1 MCVCVSARVCVLA
14 SAHVRARVC
23 VCARVC
29 AHVCERACVCV
40 SVPTCVSSR
49 IVLDA
54 RLLALCCSG
63 RNHKYPFSVFMSVS
77 LYQCDIYDT

>member
-1 MCVCVSARVCVLA
+1 MCVCVLA

-23 VCARVC
+23 
-29 AHVCERACVCV
+29 VCERACVCV

>member
-1 MCVCVSARVCVLA
+1 M
-14 SAHVRARVC
+14 
-23 VCARVC
+23 C
-29 AHVCERACVCV
+29 AHVCVCVRVFVRMCVSVHVCV